1 MDNDF
6 EERDNYKDVVDLLV
20 TGSKGTEWVQTPEGV
35 VRQESIEYDSIYWS
49 TRNINSNKFGRF
61 VQKLK
66 VLEGLAN
73 EAVYNMEVARSN
85 VLVSQ
90 IKNIVSSYK
99 RSIDAKNSE
108 TVIDKNHAQSNLLD
122 KLLHRKSEKTLN
134 IKDQTKKGLGSA
146 FLARESER
154 ETE

>member
-6 EERDNYKDVVDLLV
+6 EERDNYKDVVDLLI
-20 TGSKGTEWVQTPEGV
+20 TGSKDAEWVQTDAGIIK
-35 VRQESIEYDSIYWS
+35 QDSIDYDSIYWS

-66 VLEGLAN
+66 VLEGLSK
-73 EAVYNMEVARSN
+73 EAIYNMESSRSN

-90 IKNIVSSYK
+90 INNIVSAYK

-146 FLARESER
+146 FLARETER
-154 ETE
+154 ESD

>member
-6 EERDNYKDVVDLLV
+6 EERDNYKDVVDLLI
-20 TGSKGTEWVQTPEGV
+20 TGSKDSRWVQTDEGIV
-35 VRQESIEYDSIYWS
+35 KKDVIDYDSIYWS
-49 TRNINSNKFGRF
+49 TRNINSNRFGRF

-66 VLEGLAN
+66 ILEGLAN
-73 EAVYNMEVARSN
+73 EAIYNMERDRAN

-90 IKNIVSSYK
+90 ITNIVSSYK

-108 TVIDKNHAQSNLLD
+108 TIIDKHNKQSNLLD

-134 IKDQTKKGLGSA
+134 IQDQTKKGLGAA

>member
-6 EERDNYKDVVDLLV
+6 EERDNYKDVVDLLI
-20 TGSKGTEWVQTPEGV
+20 TGSKDAEWVQTKEGV
-35 VRQESIEYDSIYWS
+35 IRQDSIDYDSIYWS

-66 VLEGLAN
+66 VLEGLAK
-73 EAVYNMEVARSN
+73 EAVYNMERTRSD

-90 IKNIVSSYK
+90 INHVVSAYK

-108 TVIDKNHAQSNLLD
+108 TVIDKSHAQSNLLD

-146 FLARESER
+146 FLARETER
-154 ETE
+154 ESE

>member
-20 TGSKGTEWVQTPEGV
+20 TGSKGTEWVQTPQGV

-73 EAVYNMEVARSN
+73 EAIYNMEVARSN

>member
-20 TGSKGTEWVQTPEGV
+20 TGSKGTEWVQTPQGV

-73 EAVYNMEVARSN
+73 EAIYNMEVARSN

-122 KLLHRKSEKTLN
+122 KLLHRQSEKTLN